1 MKQGSIIAGMY
12 GAIGVLLLASGM
24 VLASKD
30 NKEPVIKIKEEIDV
44 TYVKGADMSVLFE
57 GVAAWDAED
66 KDVTDNLRIDKIIPD
81 TSGNTATVIYVAYDN
96 SNNVVKES
104 RTVKYQEQ
112 PVVSDVPAIST
123 GVEPGNEASGE
134 NTAEGTAENT
144 GNTFTDEDTQTS
156 EEMVSTGAPVIKLK
170 QKEVSIAKGASFAPL
185 NYVEEIVDDKDD
197 RSYMFRHIKVVG
209 NYSNQQSG
217 TYNIDIYCT
226 DSEGNQSN
234 VETLTLTVQ

>member
-81 TSGNTATVIYVAYDN
+81 TS
-96 SNNVVKES
+96 
-104 RTVKYQEQ
+104 
-112 PVVSDVPAIST
+112 
-123 GVEPGNEASGE
+123 
-134 NTAEGTAENT
+134 
-144 GNTFTDEDTQTS
+144 
-156 EEMVSTGAPVIKLK
+156 
-170 QKEVSIAKGASFAPL
+170 
-185 NYVEEIVDDKDD
+185 
-197 RSYMFRHIKVVG
+197 
-209 NYSNQQSG
+209 
-217 TYNIDIYCT
+217 
-226 DSEGNQSN
+226 
-234 VETLTLTVQ
+234 